1 MKDESNLGDRPADIR
16 RRSFQYALR
25 ALRLYRYLDEQK
37 DGASRLLAKQYV
49 RAATSI
55 GANLQ
60 EALSGESRA
69 DFIHKYAVAQK
80 KARESLYW
88 LELMAESGL
97 VTGNKLEPLIQETNE
112 LIAIVTAIIVKAKRN
127 KSLNSKSRLHE

>member
-1 MKDESNLGDRPADIR
+1 MKDERKPQDRPVDIR
-16 RRSFQYALR
+16 SRSFQYALR
-25 ALRLYRYLDEQK
+25 ALKLYRYLAEQK
-37 DGASRLLAKQYV
+37 DGAAWLLAKQYV

-80 KARESLYW
+80 EARESIYW
-88 LELMAESGL
+88 LELMAESSL
-97 VTGNKLEPLIQETNE
+97 VPRSRLDPLIQETNK
-112 LIAIVTAIIVKAKRN
+112 LIAILTTIIVKSKRTKN
-127 KSLNSKSRLHE
+127 PRTKDR

>member
-1 MKDESNLGDRPADIR
+1 MKDEIKPEPPPVDIR
-16 RRSFQYALR
+16 KRSFQYALR
-25 ALRLYRYLDEQK
+25 ALKLCRYLAGQR
-37 DGASRLLAKQYV
+37 DGSSSMLAKQYV

-80 KARESLYW
+80 EARESLYW

-97 VTGNKLEPLIQETNE
+97 VPRSRLDPLIRETNE
-112 LIAIVTAIIVKAKRN
+112 LVAIITKIIVKSKR
-127 KSLNSKSRLHE
+127 SKISGATAD

>member
-1 MKDESNLGDRPADIR
+1 MKDENEPEGRPADIR
-16 RRSFQYALR
+16 RRAFQYALR
-25 ALRLYRYLDEQK
+25 ALKLYRFLAGQK
-37 DGASRLLAKQYV
+37 DGTAWLLSKQYV

-69 DFIHKYAVAQK
+69 DIIHKYAVAQK
-80 KARESLYW
+80 EARESLYW

-97 VTGNKLEPLIQETNE
+97 VPRSRLDPLIQETNE
-112 LIAIVTAIIVKAKRN
+112 LIAILTTIIVKSKRAKDPKPKAR
-127 KSLNSKSRLHE
+127 